1 MSLSLNIT
9 DTHQFELFLHLVSW
23 KAADIL
29 SLVGAFY
36 IAVRLAILAIILSAP
51 LIAVMLVIE
60 RSMCDIRRSSGSS
73 FLQELRF
80 IPQAQYAKEK

>member
-1 MSLSLNIT
+1 MSLGLNIT

-36 IAVRLAILAIILSAP
+36 IAVHLVILSAP
-51 LIAVMLVIE
+51 LIAVMLVME

-80 IPQAQYAKEK
+80 IPQAQYAEEK